1 MIDFTPLRRKERS
14 FGALASDLTIAD
26 LRAATNQ
33 MIDAM
38 LARLAEAEDADVT
51 FVAHDPEAESGWTL
65 GHVIAH
71 TTATAEEA
79 AFIAAELARGVA
91 FHGRSRYEVPWEQIT
106 TVAQCRARLEESRRM
121 RLASLA
127 MWPDQPHL
135 DVTQEMP
142 WLGESLAAP
151 ARFALGLMHDE
162 AHLGQIAD
170 VMRQAREAREDRR
183 GNR

>member
-1 MIDFTPLRRKERS
+1 MIDFTPLRRKEQS
-14 FGALASDLTIAD
+14 LGELASALTTAD
-26 LRAATNQ
+26 LRAATNE
-33 MIDAM
+33 MIDGM
-38 LARLAEAEDADVT
+38 LAPLAEAEDADVT

-65 GHVIAH
+65 GHIITH

-79 AFIAAELARGVA
+79 AFTAAELARGVE

-121 RLASLA
+121 RLASLD

-135 DVTQEMP
+135 GVTQEMP

-162 AHLGQIAD
+162 VHLGQIAE
-170 VMRQAREAREDRR
+170 VARQAREARQGRR
-183 GNR
+183 GDR